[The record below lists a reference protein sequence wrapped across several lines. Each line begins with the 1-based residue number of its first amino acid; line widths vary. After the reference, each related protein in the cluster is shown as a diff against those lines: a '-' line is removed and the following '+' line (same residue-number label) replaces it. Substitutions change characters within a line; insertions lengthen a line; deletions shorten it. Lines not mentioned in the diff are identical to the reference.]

1 MTASPHDPPSVARP
15 AKAARRA
22 AQSAPKRRAAPSTPA
37 VAPQAFAHATV
48 LDEARAAGLLDGH
61 KSEHVSFRVPPA
73 LLAAARREAGIA
85 SVTEL
90 GLLALALLAQ
100 PDPVVAAMR
109 RNRGRLG
116 ASHQLEY

>member
-1 MTASPHDPPSVARP
+1 MTASPPDPPPVAKP
-15 AKAARRA
+15 AKAVRRA
-22 AQSAPKRRAAPSTPA
+22 AQAVPKRRASHAAQKA
-37 VAPQAFAHATV
+37 VPRTFAHATV
-48 LDEARAAGLLDGH
+48 LDEARAAGLLDGNR
-61 KSEHVSFRVPPA
+61 SEHVSFRVPPA
-73 LLAAARREAGIA
+73 LLEAARREAGIA

-116 ASHQLEY
+116 ASHQLDY